1 MTYKFHT
8 CVLSA
13 KSYLE
18 TVKFQI
24 IFRFQN
30 NIRLIASFLNGEKSI
45 LQIFLLYI
53 YIYITV

>member
-53 YIYITV
+53 YITV